1 MLFFRRMCRT
11 IALPLATVIV
21 VISAPLGLVRAGMV
35 TTEEAIDATDAAVD
49 RDTVLRFLA
58 REDVR
63 GHVQS
68 LGVDPGEAAARVAS
82 LSDRQIQDI
91 AGRIDE
97 LPAGQGAAGAI
108 VGAAL
113 VIFIALLITDVLG
126 YTDIFPFVKHQP
138 AG

>member
-1 MLFFRRMCRT
+1 
-11 IALPLATVIV
+11 
-21 VISAPLGLVRAGMV
+21 
-35 TTEEAIDATDAAVD
+35 
-49 RDTVLRFLA
+49 
-58 REDVR
+58 
-63 GHVQS
+63 

-91 AGRIDE
+91 AGRIEE